1 MTEIRTLHDLLDQ
14 LGERGERPALV
25 SFAGEAR
32 TWSYA
37 EAEKQAGRLAAGL
50 AEQGIERG
58 TTVVLFA
65 PNAPEWVV
73 AALALVWLGAVPVP
87 LDVRLGSKQ
96 LGHCLEDSDCR
107 FAFSTT
113 EVVSAL
119 TANHPSPDAL
129 TLISLDR
136 ERPADDDGDGDGD
149 GDDADDG
156 KPRMAHWWG
165 DLLADE
171 PAAKAEVE
179 PGDTAVLFYTS
190 GTTGAPK
197 GVPLTHENLTHNVE
211 GLLAADIVQGPE
223 RVLMPLPLHHVY
235 PFTIG
240 MLVPLRV
247 GAAIV
252 FPAGISGSEIAA
264 ALADGEVTI
273 VIGVPRLYQALMSAI
288 RRRVG
293 TAGLRAKLFSTLL
306 GWSRQARERWGW
318 NLGRVVFR
326 PLRRRLGPELHLLV
340 AGGSKLDADLAGHLE
355 ALGFDVL
362 TGYGLTETSPIVAFN
377 APDKKNLKSAG
388 QPLRGMDVKIVP
400 LEEKEGGEITVKGKS
415 VFSGYRN
422 LEEKTKE
429 TFTED
434 GYFKT
439 GDIGHL
445 DDQGFLHITARVK
458 ETIVL
463 AAGENIYPE
472 DVEEKFL
479 ESDLVA
485 EAAVLE
491 HDERLALL
499 VVPDA
504 KAVRR
509 RDEADAEKAI
519 ETECKKI
526 SDRLPSYQRVAEVVV
541 TKESLPR
548 TTLGKLKRHEL
559 PAILE
564 RAKEGKPPPEDES
577 ELSAADESLLQNPR
591 AGRTWKWLKEHFP
604 DGKVT
609 PDASLFT
616 DVGIDSLDWVSVS
629 LDLEREIG
637 VRLDEAAI
645 KEIETVRDL
654 LEAVKD
660 AAEGGEE
667 AGPIELSSE
676 QERWL
681 DDKGMV
687 RRAIAWPLIGLDVL
701 LLRTLCRLEVE
712 GRDNLPEDGPFVL
725 TPNHTS
731 FLDPAVIMAAVPG
744 RLRQRVYWAGA
755 DDVLFKTAPRRAF
768 SRLFNVFPIDAL
780 QARTALAFGRA
791 VLEREHILTWF
802 PEGRRSKD
810 GTLLRFEPGIGQLVE
825 LHAAPLVP
833 VHIEGAFEAWP
844 VGQTLPRPHR
854 VRVRFGAPLDPES
867 IEADGDENRR
877 EKIAERLHEAV
888 AELAERSPRGG

>member
-1 MTEIRTLHDLLDQ
+1 MTDLSTLHDLLDQ
-14 LGERGERPALV
+14 IAERGDAPALV
-25 SFAGEAR
+25 AFAGE
-32 TWSYA
+32 TKSWSYA
-37 EAEKQAGRLAAGL
+37 DLAEKSGRLAAGL
-50 AEQGIERG
+50 AGLGVERG
-58 TTVVLFA
+58 SSVALFA
-65 PNAPEWVV
+65 PNGPEWVV
-73 AALALVWLGAVPVP
+73 AALALVRLGAVPVP
-87 LDVRLGSKQ
+87 LDVRMGAKQ
-96 LGHCLEDSDCR
+96 LRHCLEDSDCR
-107 FAFSTT
+107 IVFSTT
-113 EVVSAL
+113 DVFAAL
-119 TANHPSPDAL
+119 AANHPSPDAL
-129 TLISLDR
+129 TSISLDR
-136 ERPADDDGDGDGD
+136 ERPPNDADGEDAGGEDAGDGT
-149 GDDADDG
+149 
-156 KPRMAHWWG
+156 PRMTHWWG
-165 DLLADE
+165 DLLDKE
-171 PAAKAEVE
+171 PAGKAEIE

-197 GVPLTHENLTHNVE
+197 GVPLTHANLTHNVE
-211 GLLAADIVQGPE
+211 GLLAADIVKGPE
-223 RVLMPLPLHHVY
+223 RVLLPLPLHHVY

-264 ALADGEVTI
+264 ALAEGKVTI

-293 TAGLRAKLFSTLL
+293 SEGLRAKLFSTVL
-306 GWSRQARERWGW
+306 GWCRGARERWNW
-318 NLGRVVFR
+318 NLGRVIFR

-340 AGGSKLDADLAGHLE
+340 AGGSKLDADLAGSLE

-377 APDKKNLKSAG
+377 RPDKKNLKAAG
-388 QPLRGMDVKIVP
+388 VPLRGMDVKIAP
-400 LEEKEGGEITVKGKS
+400 LEEKEGGEITVKGES
-415 VFSGYRN
+415 VFAGYRN
-422 LEEKTKE
+422 LEDKTKE
-429 TFTED
+429 TFTEE

-445 DDQGFLHITARVK
+445 DDEGFLHITARVK

-509 RDEADAEKAI
+509 RDEADAQKAI
-519 ETECKKI
+519 ESECKKI
-526 SDRLPSYQRVAEVVV
+526 SDRLPSYQRIAKVVV
-541 TKESLPR
+541 TQESLPR

-559 PAILE
+559 PVILE
-564 RAKEGKPPPEDES
+564 RAEEGKPPPEEES
-577 ELSAADESLLQNPR
+577 ELSAADESLLRNPR
-591 AGRTWKWLKEHFP
+591 AERTWKWLKEHFP

-654 LEAVKD
+654 LEAVKE
-660 AAEGGEE
+660 AEEGGEAADPTE
-667 AGPIELSSE
+667 LGPE
-676 QERWL
+676 QEQWL
-681 DDKGMV
+681 EEKGTA
-687 RRAIAWPLIGLDVL
+687 RRAIAWPLIGLNIL

-712 GRDNLPEDGPFVL
+712 GREHLPKDGPFVL
-725 TPNHTS
+725 APNHTS
-731 FLDPAVIMAAVPG
+731 FLDPPVVMAALPG
-744 RLRQRVYWAGA
+744 RLRQIAYWAG
-755 DDVLFKTAPRRAF
+755 DDGVMFSTAPRRAF
-768 SRLFNVFPIDAL
+768 SRLLNVFPVNPL

-791 VLEREHILTWF
+791 ILERGRILTWF

-810 GTLLRFEPGIGQLVE
+810 GTLLRFEAGIGRLAE
-825 LHAAPLVP
+825 LQPAPLVP
-833 VHIEGAFEAWP
+833 VYIEGAFEAWP
-844 VGQTLPRPHR
+844 VGQTLPRPHK
-854 VRVRFGAPLDPES
+854 VRIRFGEPIDPAG
-867 IEADGDENRR
+867 IEAADDEDRR
-877 EKIAERLHEAV
+877 QKIAERLREAV
-888 AELAERSPRGG
+888 AGLRERPSRHG

>member
-1 MTEIRTLHDLLDQ
+1 MTELRTLHDLLDQ
-14 LGERGERPALV
+14 LAERGEHPALV

-32 TWSYA
+32 TWSYS
-37 EAEKQAGRLAAGL
+37 EVEEQAGRLAAGL

-73 AALALVWLGAVPVP
+73 AALALIRLGAIPVP
-87 LDVRLGSKQ
+87 LDVRLGAKQ
-96 LGHCLEDSDCR
+96 LRHCLEDSDCR

-113 EVVSAL
+113 GVVAAL
-119 TANHPSPDAL
+119 DANHPSPDDL
-129 TLISLDR
+129 TLIALDR
-136 ERPADDDGDGDGD
+136 ERPSDEDDDGE
-149 GDDADDG
+149 
-156 KPRMAHWWG
+156 PRMAHWWG

-211 GLLAADIVQGPE
+211 GLLAADIVEGPE
-223 RVLMPLPLHHVY
+223 RVLLPLPLHHVY
-235 PFTIG
+235 PFTVG

-247 GAAIV
+247 GATIV

-264 ALADGEVTI
+264 ALAEGQVSI

-293 TAGLRAKLFSTLL
+293 TEGLRAKLFSAAL
-306 GWSRQARERWGW
+306 GWCRVARERWGW

-326 PLRRRLGPELHLLV
+326 PLRRRLGAELHLLV
-340 AGGSKLDADLAGHLE
+340 AGGSKLDADLAGELE
-355 ALGFDVL
+355 GLGFDVL
-362 TGYGLTETSPIVAFN
+362 TGYGLTETSPIVACN
-377 APDKKNLKSAG
+377 APAKKNLKSAG
-388 QPLRGMDVKIVP
+388 QPLRGMDVKIAP
-400 LEEKEGGEITVKGKS
+400 LEAKEGGEITVKGPS
-415 VFSGYRN
+415 VFAGYRN
-422 LEEKTKE
+422 LEERTE
-429 TFTED
+429 EAFTED

-445 DDQGFLHITARVK
+445 DDAGFLFITARVK

-472 DVEEKFL
+472 DVEERFS

-509 RDEADAEKAI
+509 QGDEQALERA
-519 ETECKKI
+519 CKSI
-526 SDRLPSYQRVAEVVV
+526 SDRLPSYQRVAEIVV

-564 RAKEGKPPPEDES
+564 RAQAGAPPPEEES
-577 ELSAADESLLQNPR
+577 ALSAADESLLENPR
-591 AGRTWKWLKEHFP
+591 ARRTWTWLNEHFP

-616 DVGIDSLDWVSVS
+616 DVGIDSLDWVGVS

-637 VRLDEAAI
+637 IRLDEAAI

-654 LEAVKD
+654 LEAVK
-660 AAEGGEE
+660 AAEEGGGE
-667 AGPIELSSE
+667 AGPTELDPA
-676 QERWL
+676 QQQWL
-681 DDKGMV
+681 DEKGAV
-687 RRAIAWPLIGLDVL
+687 RRAIAGLLIGLDVL

-712 GRDNLPEDGPFVL
+712 GRENLPEDGPFVL
-725 TPNHTS
+725 APNHTS
-731 FLDPAVIMAAVPG
+731 YLDPAVVMAALPNS
-744 RLRQRVYWAGA
+744 LRQQVHWAG
-755 DDVLFKTAPRRAF
+755 DETILFKSAPRRAF
-768 SRLFNVFPIDAL
+768 SRLFNVFPVGAL

-791 VLEREHILTWF
+791 ILEREHILTWF

-810 GTLLRFEPGIGQLVE
+810 GKLLRFEPGIGQLAE
-825 LHAAPLVP
+825 LAPAPLVP
-833 VHIEGAFEAWP
+833 VLIEGAHEAWP
-844 VGQTLPRPHR
+844 VDRSRPRPHPI
-854 VRVRFGAPLDPES
+854 RVRFGRPIDPTS
-867 IEADGDENRR
+867 IEAETGQDRR
-877 EKIAERLHEAV
+877 RAIADRLHAAMV
-888 AELAERSPRGG
+888 ALAEKPAA

>member
-1 MTEIRTLHDLLDQ
+1 MAELSTLHDLLEQ
-14 LGERGERPALV
+14 IAERGEAPALV
-25 SFAGEAR
+25 AFAGETR

-37 EAEKQAGRLAAGL
+37 ELDEKSGRLAAGL
-50 AEQGIERG
+50 AELGVERG
-58 TTVVLFA
+58 TSVALFA

-73 AALALVWLGAVPVP
+73 AALALIRVGAVPVP
-87 LDVRLGSKQ
+87 LDVRLGAKQ
-96 LGHCLEDSDCR
+96 LRHCLEDSDCR
-107 FAFSTT
+107 IAFSTVD
-113 EVVSAL
+113 VVSAL
-119 TANHPSPDAL
+119 LANHPAPDDL
-129 TLISLDR
+129 TTIALDR
-136 ERPADDDGDGDGD
+136 ERPADPEDDE
-149 GDDADDG
+149 DDDT
-156 KPRMAHWWG
+156 PRLTHWWG
-165 DLLADE
+165 DLLSHE
-171 PAAKAEVE
+171 PAAKAEIE
-179 PGDTAVLFYTS
+179 PDDTAVLFYTS

-197 GVPLTHENLTHNVE
+197 GVPLTHANLCHNVE
-211 GLLAADIVQGPE
+211 GLLAADIVKGPE
-223 RVLMPLPLHHVY
+223 RVLLPLPLHHVY

-264 ALADGEVTI
+264 ALADGKVTI

-293 TAGLRAKLFSTLL
+293 TSGLRARLFSTLL
-306 GWSRQARERWGW
+306 DWCRKARENRGW
-318 NLGRVVFR
+318 NPGRVVFR
-326 PLRRRLGPELHLLV
+326 PLRRRLGPELHLFV
-340 AGGSKLDADLAGHLE
+340 AGGSKLDADLAGALE
-355 ALGFDVL
+355 GLGFDVL

-377 APDKKNLKSAG
+377 APEAKNLKSAG

-400 LEEKEGGEITVKGKS
+400 LEEKEGGEITVKGPS
-415 VFSGYRN
+415 VFAGYRN
-422 LEEKTKE
+422 LEDKTKE

-445 DDQGFLHITARVK
+445 DDDGFLHITARVK

-472 DVEEKFL
+472 DVEERFL

-485 EAAVLE
+485 EVAVLE

-504 KAVRR
+504 KELRR
-509 RDEADAEKAI
+509 RDDDKAL
-519 ETECKKI
+519 ERECTKI
-526 SDRLPSYQRVAEVVV
+526 SDRLPSYQRIAEIVV

-564 RAKEGKPPPEDES
+564 RAKEGKPPPEEES
-577 ELSAADESLLQNPR
+577 ALSAADESLLKNPR
-591 AGRTWKWLKEHFP
+591 AQRTWRWLKEHFP
-604 DGKVT
+604 DSKIT

-667 AGPIELSSE
+667 AGPIELSAE
-676 QERWL
+676 QQRWL
-681 DDKGMV
+681 DDKGTV
-687 RRAIAWPLIGLDVL
+687 RRAIAWPLIGLDWL
-701 LLRTLCRLEVE
+701 LLRTLCRLRVE
-712 GRDNLPEDGPFVL
+712 GRDNLPKDGPFVIA
-725 TPNHTS
+725 PNHTS
-731 FLDPAVIMAAVPG
+731 FLDPPVIMAALPG

-755 DDVLFKTAPRRAF
+755 DQVLFETAPRRAF
-768 SRLFNVFPIDAL
+768 SRLFNVFPVDAL

-791 VLEREHILTWF
+791 ILERGRILTWF

-810 GTLLRFEPGIGQLVE
+810 GTLLPFEPGIGQLAE
-825 LHAAPLVP
+825 LEPAPLVP

-844 VGQTLPRPHR
+844 VGQTLPRPHP
-854 VRVRFGAPLDPES
+854 VRVRFGKPIDPAT
-867 IEADGDENRR
+867 IEAGDDQDRR
-877 EKIAERLHEAV
+877 AAIAERLHAAV
-888 AELAERSPRGG
+888 ADLAAGSARSSGK